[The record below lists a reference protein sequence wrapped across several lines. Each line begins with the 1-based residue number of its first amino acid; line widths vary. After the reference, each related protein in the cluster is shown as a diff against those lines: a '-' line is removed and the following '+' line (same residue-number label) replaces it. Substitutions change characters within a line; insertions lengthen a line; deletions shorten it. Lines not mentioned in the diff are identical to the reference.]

1 MNNPRIYYYLLK
13 RFFNYYRLPLSVI
26 NDEGDT
32 LYTFPTEL
40 SGHILPKSI
49 IKRDLY
55 RYQNSQ
61 LDYYT
66 PFLAHAPYNSFI
78 SIIPLQTSGY
88 LFVGPSFSH
97 PLTEY
102 NTLQFP
108 VDGLTQ
114 NDFDIIKKITSNLP
128 LVDESYLADAIS
140 LLVLLIH
147 YEEVTPEQ
155 IIRANNLTTNHNP
168 VFNSSHITEK
178 ENEDL
183 MLFETQVEE
192 FIQEGNEQ
200 ALVNLWSNFTSSIKE
215 DFLEYMYA
223 EHHLMIP
230 LLSSSRSAAIRAGA
244 VSSDITSIFH
254 STISQI
260 STRGSLSV
268 NLKNVERATIEMC
281 QLVRK
286 NRSIPFRADLCAKCE
301 AYINDNIT
309 NKITASD
316 IAKHCGIDRS
326 LVFDIF
332 RNNYNMSLTEYINEA
347 KMKRARTLLLHS
359 SMPVSEIASSLGYC
373 SSSYFTKKFSS
384 YYNITPSAF
393 RTEKTLA
400 LKPGSN

>member
-26 NDEGDT
+26 NGDGDT
-32 LYTFPTEL
+32 FFSFPAEL

-49 IKRDLY
+49 IKRELDH
-55 RYQNSQ
+55 YQNSH

-66 PFLAHAPYNSFI
+66 PFLSHAPYNSFI
-78 SIIPLQTSGY
+78 SIIPLQTTGY
-88 LFVGPSFSH
+88 LFVGPSFSR
-97 PLTEY
+97 PLTEHDA
-102 NTLQFP
+102 LQYH
-108 VDGLTQ
+108 VDGLTSEDLI
-114 NDFDIIKKITSNLP
+114 NIKKATGNLP

-155 IIRANNLTTNHNP
+155 ILKANNLTTNHNP
-168 VFNSSHITEK
+168 VFNSSHITEN

-183 MLFETQVEE
+183 MLFETQVEA
-192 FIQEGNEQ
+192 FIQDGNEQ
-200 ALVNLWSNFTSSIKE
+200 ALVNLWSNFASSIKE
-215 DFLEYMYA
+215 DFLEYMYS

-230 LLSSSRSAAIRAGA
+230 LLSSARRAAIRAGA
-244 VSSDITSIFH
+244 APMSIISIFH

-286 NRSIPFRADLCAKCE
+286 NKSIPFRADLCAKCE

-332 RNNYNMSLTEYINEA
+332 RNNYNMSLTEYINEV
-347 KMKRARTLLLHS
+347 KMKRAKTLLLHS
-359 SMPVSEIASSLGYC
+359 SISVSEIASSLGYC

-384 YYNITPSAF
+384 YYNSTPSAF
-393 RTEKTLA
+393 RMKKT
-400 LKPGSN
+400 S

>member
-1 MNNPRIYYYLLK
+1 MDNPRIYYYLLK
-13 RFFNYYRLPLSVI
+13 RFFSYYRLPLSVI
-26 NDEGDT
+26 NEEGDT
-32 LYTFPTEL
+32 LYAFPSEI
-40 SGHILPKSI
+40 SGHILPKAI
-49 IKRDLY
+49 IKNELN

-66 PFLAHAPYNSFI
+66 PFLTHAPYNSFV

-102 NTLQFP
+102 DTLQFY
-108 VDGLTQ
+108 VDGLTK
-114 NDFDIIKKITSNLP
+114 NDLTQIKKITDNLP
-128 LVDESYLADAIS
+128 LVDEAYLADAIS

-155 IIRANNLTTNHNP
+155 ILRANNLTTNQNP

-183 MLFETQVEE
+183 MLFEAQVES

-200 ALVNLWSNFTSSIKE
+200 ALVNLWANFASSIKE
-215 DFLEYMYA
+215 DFLEYMYS

-230 LLSSSRSAAIRAGA
+230 LLSSSRRAAILAGA
-244 VSSDITSIFH
+244 VPTEVISIFH

-286 NRSIPFRADLCAKCE
+286 NKSIPFRADLCIKCE

-332 RNNYNMSLTEYINEA
+332 RNNYNMSLTEFINET
-347 KMKRARTLLLHS
+347 KMKRAKTLLLHS
-359 SMPVSEIASSLGYC
+359 SMSASQIASSLGYC
-373 SSSYFTKKFSS
+373 SSSYFTKKFLS
-384 YYNITPSAF
+384 YYGITPSSY
-393 RTEKTLA
+393 RTQMR
-400 LKPGSN
+400 